1 MRPLSTEYINHFIE
15 TQLLSWGLAK
25 ESFDRLALTERK
37 LLRLGYLESAAQL
50 NAARIRST
58 GASVDKESIARRPCF
73 LCKSNRP
80 LQQITVDWPS
90 KDWELVINPYPILP
104 VHFCIVSKNH
114 TPQAEIPL
122 DMASMAENAPSLA
135 FFYNGARAGASA
147 PDHLHCQAVLKDE
160 LPIVKLAE
168 RYHKSS
174 SRGWHSS
181 EEFGIDLP
189 FHFMSCVVGPDM
201 NGMICL
207 SKTQSAFGIDS
218 ETGEHDKGL
227 LNAFF
232 WISNDGLL
240 RIVIVPRRAHRP
252 SLYFLPEGERF
263 VISPGAIDMA
273 GILIVPRSDDFQRI
287 TPAVASRRYAETSFA
302 DSLPQEI
309 KDHFIASHN

>member
-25 ESFDRLALTERK
+25 ESFDRLALSERK
-37 LLRLGYLESAAQL
+37 PLRLGDLESAAQL

-80 LQQITVDWPS
+80 LQQMTVDWPS

-147 PDHLHCQAVLKDE
+147 P
-160 LPIVKLAE
+160 IIKLAE

-174 SRGWHSS
+174 SRGWRSS
-181 EEFGIDLP
+181 EEFGLDLP
-189 FHFMSCVVGPDM
+189 FHFMSCVVSPDTS
-201 NGMICL
+201 GMKCL
-207 SKTQSAFGIDS
+207 YDTQSAFGIDS

-287 TPAVASRRYAETSFA
+287 TPAVASRIYAETSFA